1 MKRQLGWFA
10 AIALLWAFGGCQ
22 KGDSTGPGDAS
33 GNGTLVIRL
42 IDAPA
47 AYDAVN
53 IAVDSVS
60 VHVDSADS
68 IGGWHT
74 ISRSP
79 ATYDL
84 LQYTGGRD
92 TIIAEGD
99 IPAGYYSQLRLYLG
113 AGSNV
118 VVDGVAHD
126 LIIPS
131 GSQSGLK
138 LNIQATITEGVK
150 YVLVLDFDAS
160 RSIVV
165 TGNERYQLKP
175 VIKTVA
181 TAISGGLTV
190 AVVPANANPTI
201 WAIAGT
207 DSSST
212 IADTTGLFRFKYLV
226 PTVYSVKIVP
236 GDPMY
241 RETTLT
247 SVNVFAGLDTE
258 VGPIVLQPK

>member
-1 MKRQLGWFA
+1 MKRILAWCA
-10 AIALLWAFGGCQ
+10 AIALLSAFGGCQ
-22 KGDSTGPGDAS
+22 NDGTTGPGDAS
-33 GNGTLVIRL
+33 GNGTLVVRL
-42 IDAPA
+42 TDAPA

-53 IAVDSVS
+53 IAVDSVR

-68 IGGWHT
+68 ISGWHT

-79 ATYDL
+79 AMYDL
-84 LQYTGGRD
+84 LQYMGGRD
-92 TIIAEGD
+92 TIIAEGV
-99 IPAGYYSQLRLYLG
+99 IPAGYYSQLRLYVGL
-113 AGSNV
+113 GSNV
-118 VVDGVAHD
+118 VVNGVPYD
-126 LIIPS
+126 LEIPS

-138 LNIQATITEGVK
+138 LNIQAAITEGVK

-165 TGNERYQLKP
+165 TGNSRYQLKP

-181 TAISGGLTV
+181 TAVSGSLTIV
-190 AVVPANANPTI
+190 VVPATANPTI

-207 DSSST
+207 DTSST
-212 IADTTGLFRFKYLV
+212 IADTSGLFRFKYLV
-226 PTVYSVKIVP
+226 PTMYSVKIVP
-236 GDPMY
+236 GDPTY

-247 SVNVFAGLDTE
+247 NVNVFAGLNTE